1 MYPASNPSAYDRA
14 STVFSPDG
22 RLFQVEYAREA
33 VNRGTTALGIVYKD
47 GVLLGID
54 KKITSKLLVGESIEK
69 IFEIDSH
76 IATATSGLVADGRRL
91 VDMARVSAQE
101 ELLTYSQPIDVEI
114 LTRKLC
120 DTKQA
125 YTQWGGA
132 RPFGVALLIIG
143 VDNTGKHLFETDPS
157 GAYYEQSAA
166 AIGAAKKE
174 VEEFFE
180 RNYRNDLTF
189 DDAVELALSA
199 LRKTNQGG
207 VITKETIDMSYISD
221 KDKKVKKLEKD
232 RLDKYIKKV
241 NGTPGKE
248 KKEEK

>member
-33 VNRGTTALGIVYKD
+33 VQRGTTALGIVYKD

-54 KKITSKLLVGESIEK
+54 KKITSRLLVGESIEK

-76 IATATSGLVADGRRL
+76 IATATSGLVADARRL

-101 ELLTYSQPIDVEI
+101 EMLTFSQPIDVEM
-114 LTRKLC
+114 LTKKIC

-132 RPFGVALLIIG
+132 RPFGAALLIMGI
-143 VDNTGKHLFETDPS
+143 DNTGKHLYETDPS
-157 GAYYEQSAA
+157 GAYFEQKAA
-166 AIGAAKKE
+166 SIGASKKD
-174 VEEFFE
+174 VEAYFE
-180 RNYRNDLTF
+180 KDYKDGLSF
-189 DDAVELALSA
+189 DEAVELALGA
-199 LRKTNQGG
+199 LKKTTENPLS
-207 VITKETIDMSYISD
+207 KETVDISYISE

-241 NGTPGKE
+241 SSSGKE